1 MKAQPIRIFIADDH
15 ALMRVGLRSML
26 GLEPDLEIVGEA
38 ADGEDAIRQV
48 CALRPDVVIMDLMM
62 PKANGVE
69 ATRAILQD
77 LPDTK
82 IVILTSFGT
91 SDELRRAV
99 AHGAVGV
106 QPKEDPTEN
115 LITSIR
121 TVMRGETAFP
131 PEVKRMLDAE
141 PPPNP
146 LTDKQAELLRL
157 VMKGQT
163 DKQIADAFG
172 ISDSGVKKHL
182 KLIFAKL
189 GATNRTEAAAIALR
203 NSLLNERGR
212 LPTLFRKPEKRL

>member
-1 MKAQPIRIFIADDH
+1 MKAQSIRIFIADDH

-48 CALRPDVVIMDLMM
+48 RALRPDVVIMDLMM
-62 PKANGVE
+62 PKTNGVE

-203 NSLLNERGR
+203 NSLLS
-212 LPTLFRKPEKRL
+212 

>member
-48 CALRPDVVIMDLMM
+48 RALRPDVVIMDLMM
-62 PKANGVE
+62 PKTNGVE

-157 VMKGQT
+157 VIKGQT

-203 NSLLNERGR
+203 NSLLS
-212 LPTLFRKPEKRL
+212 

>member
-48 CALRPDVVIMDLMM
+48 RALRPDVVIMDLMM
-62 PKANGVE
+62 PKTNGVE

-121 TVMRGETAFP
+121 TVMRGEPAFP
-131 PEVKRMLDAE
+131 PEVKQMLDAE

-203 NSLLNERGR
+203 NSLLS
-212 LPTLFRKPEKRL
+212 

>member
-48 CALRPDVVIMDLMM
+48 RALRPDVVIMDLMM
-62 PKANGVE
+62 QKTNGVE

-203 NSLLNERGR
+203 NSLLS
-212 LPTLFRKPEKRL
+212 

>member
-38 ADGEDAIRQV
+38 ADGEDAIRRV
-48 CALRPDVVIMDLMM
+48 RALRPDVVIMDLMM
-62 PKANGVE
+62 PKTNGVE

-106 QPKEDPTEN
+106 QSKEDPTEN

-157 VMKGQT
+157 VIKGQT

-203 NSLLNERGR
+203 KHLL
-212 LPTLFRKPEKRL
+212 KI

>member
-26 GLEPDLEIVGEA
+26 GLESDLEIVGEA

-48 CALRPDVVIMDLMM
+48 RALRPDVVIMDLMM
-62 PKANGVE
+62 PKTNGVE

-203 NSLLNERGR
+203 NSLLS
-212 LPTLFRKPEKRL
+212 

>member
-38 ADGEDAIRQV
+38 ADGEDAVRQV
-48 CALRPDVVIMDLMM
+48 RALRPDVVIMDLMM
-62 PKANGVE
+62 PKTNGVE

-157 VMKGQT
+157 VIKGQT

-203 NSLLNERGR
+203 KHLL
-212 LPTLFRKPEKRL
+212 KI

>member
-38 ADGEDAIRQV
+38 ADGEEAVRRV
-48 CALRPDVVIMDLMM
+48 RALRPDVVIMDLMM
-62 PKANGVE
+62 PKTNGVE

-121 TVMRGETAFP
+121 TVIRGETAFP

-157 VMKGQT
+157 VIKGQT

-182 KLIFAKL
+182 KLIFTKL

-203 NSLLNERGR
+203 NGLLS
-212 LPTLFRKPEKRL
+212 

>member
-1 MKAQPIRIFIADDH
+1 MKTQPIRIFIADDH

-26 GLEPDLEIVGEA
+26 GLESDLEIVGEA

-48 CALRPDVVIMDLMM
+48 RALRPDVVIMDLMM
-62 PKANGVE
+62 PKTNGVE

-157 VMKGQT
+157 VIKGQT

-203 NSLLNERGR
+203 NSLLS
-212 LPTLFRKPEKRL
+212 

>member
-48 CALRPDVVIMDLMM
+48 RALRPDVVIMDLMM
-62 PKANGVE
+62 PKTNGIE

-157 VMKGQT
+157 VIKGQT

-203 NSLLNERGR
+203 NSLLS
-212 LPTLFRKPEKRL
+212 